1 MAALYSP
8 SRASSLAYQPWRKS
22 SASAANGDCVE
33 VALEPG
39 MIVIRDSTNHGAPS
53 RSASMLAFAYLTSD
67 LTEM

>member
-1 MAALYSP
+1 
-8 SRASSLAYQPWRKS
+8 
-22 SASAANGDCVE
+22 
-33 VALEPG
+33 